1 VSLREVVVVGGSIAA
16 LTAVETL
23 RMEEFDGSITVISDE
38 DLPPYTRVPLS
49 KGVLAGR
56 ESADDVVLA
65 PLADEVDLHL
75 RTPATG
81 LDLQARTVLT
91 PAGPVRYD
99 GLVVATGARARRIG
113 TRGQSERVLRSYDDG
128 LRLRDHLARVSSVL
142 VVGGGFLGMEIAST
156 ARALGRDVTVVDLAP
171 PLDRLLGTT
180 VGSYVRS
187 VAERAGVRIVVAHG
201 GVRLLGTPFPT
212 AVETPDGQRLEA
224 DLVVSAVGD
233 VPNVEWLA
241 GSGVP
246 VSGGVVVDERCRVSP
261 HVVAAGD
268 VTVLSTGDGALARI
282 PSWTNAVEQARAA
295 VHALLRGD
303 DAPEYRPS
311 RYFWTEQFGLD
322 VKMVGPLDPQGDP
335 SVLDGALDGALDGG
349 SALLAWPDGESPQQV
364 VAVNHRTPP
373 AKLKRMLRAPRV
385 AAPA

>member
-1 VSLREVVVVGGSIAA
+1 MTPRRVVVVGGSIAA

-23 RMEEFDGSITVISDE
+23 RMEDFDGSITVLSDE

-56 ESADDVVLA
+56 ETTDDVVLA

-81 LDLQARTVLT
+81 LDTDNRTVLT
-91 PAGPVRYD
+91 PAGPVPYD
-99 GLVVATGARARRIG
+99 GLVIATGARARRIG
-113 TRGQSERVLRSYDDG
+113 TPNQAERVLRSYDDG
-128 LRLRDHLARVSSVL
+128 LRLRDHLDRASSVL

-180 VGSYVRS
+180 VGRHVRS
-187 VAERAGVRIVVAHG
+187 VAERAGVRFVLTHG

-212 AVETPDGQRLEA
+212 AVETADGQRLEA
-224 DLVVSAVGD
+224 DLIVSAVGD

-241 GSGVP
+241 GSGLP
-246 VSGGVVVDERCRVSP
+246 VAGGVLVDECCRVSP

-268 VTVLSTGDGALARI
+268 VAVFATGDGALIRI
-282 PSWTNAVEQARAA
+282 PSWTNAVEQARFAA
-295 VHALLRGD
+295 RALMHGG
-303 DAPEYRPS
+303 DAPAYRPS
-311 RYFWTEQFGLD
+311 RYSWTEQFGLD
-322 VKMVGPLDPQGDP
+322 VKMVGPADPQGEPD
-335 SVLDGALDGALDGG
+335 ALDGSLDAG
-349 SALLAWPDGESPQQV
+349 SALLAWPDAAAPRTV
-364 VAVNHRTPP
+364 VAVNHHTPP
-373 AKLKRMLRAPRV
+373 AKLKRLLTRAAQGV
-385 AAPA
+385 PA

>member
-1 VSLREVVVVGGSIAA
+1 VSLRTVVVVGGSIAA

-23 RMEEFDGSITVISDE
+23 RMEEFDGSITVLSDE

-75 RTPATG
+75 RTPAIG
-81 LDLQARTVLT
+81 LDPEAQTVLT

-99 GLVVATGARARRIG
+99 GLVIATGARARRIG
-113 TRGQSERVLRSYDDG
+113 TPNQAERVLRSYDDG

-156 ARALGRDVTVVDLAP
+156 ARALGREVTVVDLAP
-171 PLDRLLGTT
+171 PLDRLLGTA
-180 VGSYVRS
+180 VGGFVRS
-187 VAERAGVRIVVAHG
+187 VAEQAGVRFVLTHG

-212 AVETPDGQRLEA
+212 AVETADGTRLEA
-224 DLVVSAVGD
+224 DLIVSAVGD

-241 GSGVP
+241 GSGLP
-246 VSGGVVVDERCRVSP
+246 VAGGVLVDERCRVSP

-268 VTVLSTGDGALARI
+268 VAVFTTGDGALTRI
-282 PSWTNAVEQARAA
+282 PSWTNAVEQARFA
-295 VHALLRGD
+295 VRALLHGD
-303 DAPEYRPS
+303 DAPAYRPS

-322 VKMVGPLDPQGDP
+322 VKMVGPLDPQGEP
-335 SVLDGALDGALDGG
+335 SVLDGGLGG
-349 SALLAWPDGESPQQV
+349 DSALLAWPDGDAPQQV
-364 VAVNHRTPP
+364 VAINHHTPP
-373 AKLKRMLRAPRV
+373 AKLKRMLRPARV
-385 AAPA
+385 ATPAG

>member
-1 VSLREVVVVGGSIAA
+1 MREVVVVGGSIAA
-16 LTAVETL
+16 LTAVEAL
-23 RMEEFDGSITVISDE
+23 RMEDFDGSITVLSDE

-56 ESADDVVLA
+56 ESTDDVVLA

-81 LDLQARTVLT
+81 LDLDAQTVLT

-99 GLVVATGARARRIG
+99 GLVIATGARARRIG
-113 TRGQSERVLRSYDDG
+113 TPGQAERVLRSYDDG
-128 LRLRDHLARVSSVL
+128 LRLRDHLTRVDSVL

-156 ARALGRDVTVVDLAP
+156 ARELGKQVTVVDIAP
-171 PLDRLLGTT
+171 PLDRLLGTA
-180 VGSYVRS
+180 VAGYVRS
-187 VAERAGVRIVVAHG
+187 VAEAAGVHFVVAHG

-212 AVETPDGQRLEA
+212 AVDTPDGHRLEA
-224 DLVVSAVGD
+224 DLIVSAVGD

-246 VSGGVVVDERCRVSP
+246 VSGGVLLDERCRVSP
-261 HVVAAGD
+261 RVVAAGD
-268 VTVLSTGDGALARI
+268 VTVLSTGDGVLTRI

-295 VHALLRGD
+295 VQALLHGD
-303 DAPEYRPS
+303 DAPVYRPS

-322 VKMVGPLDPQGDP
+322 VKMVGRLDPQGEP
-335 SVLDGALDGALDGG
+335 AVLDGALDGE
-349 SALLAWPDGESPQQV
+349 SALLAWPDEASPRQV
-364 VAVNHRTPP
+364 IAINHHTPP
-373 AKLKRMLRAPRV
+373 AKLKRMLRAPGPRL